1 MKPNRSWV
9 LLSAVLLI
17 LAAATV
23 PALAQTEAE
32 AEVGTDEPEVELTSR
47 IKQISI
53 AFRGGRFEG
62 TTYLDLPVVDQ
73 RAQLAEGSNTV
84 TLFNGEILDLGDA
97 RPVNGFDA
105 PRKEIDPGQSFGV
118 SIGFYLSDSFHI
130 DLNATYVQSKAV
142 LSMAR
147 FEDEQLVE
155 RVSGTDLDQWYEG
168 FYDRSEYAG
177 GSVDDNFKSYMGG
190 ISVSYDAN
198 SLRTL
203 GLIPTFGMGFGGI
216 INRFTVLEDKTAL
229 YFQLYGGLDLPI
241 SDTIHVNT
249 LLTASTFGFQ
259 TEEVTYAEQVT
270 TLTAQLGLTLHF
282 DVKPIY

>member
-9 LLSAVLLI
+9 LLSAVLLV

-23 PALAQTEAE
+23 PALAQTGAE
-32 AEVGTDEPEVELTSR
+32 TEVGADEPEVELTSR
-47 IKQISI
+47 VKQISL
-53 AFRGGRFEG
+53 AFRGGRFGG

-73 RAQLAEGSNTV
+73 RAQLALGSNTV

-97 RPVNGFDA
+97 RPVNGFDS
-105 PRKEIDPGQSFGV
+105 PVKEIDQGESFGV
-118 SIGFYLSDSFHI
+118 NIGFFLSDSFHI
-130 DLNATYVQSKAV
+130 DLNASYVRSQAV

-147 FEDEQLVE
+147 FESGELIE
-155 RVSGTDLDQWYEG
+155 RVYGADLDQWYEG
-168 FYDRSEYAG
+168 FYDRTEYAG
-177 GSVDDNFKSYMGG
+177 GSVDENFRSYMGG
-190 ISVSYDAN
+190 ISVSYDAVV
-198 SLRTL
+198 LRTM
-203 GLIPTFGMGFGGI
+203 GLVPTFGMGFGGI

-241 SDTIHVNT
+241 SDTIHVNSIV
-249 LLTASTFGFQ
+249 TATTFGFQ

-270 TLTAQLGLTLHF
+270 TLTAQLGVTLHF